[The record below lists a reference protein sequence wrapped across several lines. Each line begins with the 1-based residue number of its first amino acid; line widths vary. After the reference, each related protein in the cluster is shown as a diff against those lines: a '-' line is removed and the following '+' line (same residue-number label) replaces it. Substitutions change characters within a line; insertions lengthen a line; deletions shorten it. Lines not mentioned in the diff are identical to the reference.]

1 MEPVNEGGCMCGAIR
16 YAVQGQPR
24 YAVMCH
30 CDSCRRAAGS
40 PVVAWASFSLE
51 RFTILR
57 GEPSKFQSSPSVTR
71 TFCAS
76 CGTSLT
82 ASRADRPDDIG
93 ITICSLDHPEV
104 FPPDHHSFM
113 GDKISWMRLDDG
125 LPAYRRYP
133 GAPDN
138 A

>member
-40 PVVAWASFSLE
+40 PVVAWASFSLG

-93 ITICSLDHPEV
+93 ITICSLDHPEL